1 MLFFIFVAIQK
12 SEEVM
17 DSDYEM
23 SLFLKAIPEHF
34 LPINTQPDI
43 AFRKAEDVD
52 IKYFSWLKYHYAPAI
67 LRDEKDLETDTI
79 IYGSKTNLLEPDRTQ
94 PSNKFIVIDSF
105 SFEDVHFYL
114 QVKTKHD

>member
-43 AFRKAEDVD
+43 ACRKAEDVD

-67 LRDEKDLETDTI
+67 LRDETDLETDTI
-79 IYGSKTNLLEPDRTQ
+79 IYGSKITLLGADRTQ
-94 PSNKFIVIDSF
+94 RSSKYIVLDSLQ
-105 SFEDVHFYL
+105 FED
-114 QVKTKHD
+114 